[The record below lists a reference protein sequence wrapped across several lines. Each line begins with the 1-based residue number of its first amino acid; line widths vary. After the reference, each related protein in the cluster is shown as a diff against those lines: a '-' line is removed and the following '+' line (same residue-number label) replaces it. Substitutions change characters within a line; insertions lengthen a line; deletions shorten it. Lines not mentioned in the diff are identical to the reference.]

1 MSLRYRLA
9 LYLGAN
15 RAIKPVCAIELTGM
29 RLTPAP
35 VSHTLASPFFTWT
48 EQLIECHVPPAPPA
62 PPLEPVALA

>member
-15 RAIKPVCAIELTGM
+15 RAIKPVCEIELTGM

-35 VSHTLASPFFTWT
+35 VSHTLASPFLRG
-48 EQLIECHVPPAPPA
+48 QNN
-62 PPLEPVALA
+62 